1 MTFIIVSF
9 SFHLI
14 YVRKMQMSL
23 SNCRQLEREEKLGIQ
38 GMPLLGSSH
47 LQSFKNDL
55 RVSDSFS
62 LPCNLHTKQWPL
74 KGSSKALNKVV
85 LAFQV
90 RLVNMFLAAAV
101 T

>member
-1 MTFIIVSF
+1 MA
-9 SFHLI
+9 
-14 YVRKMQMSL
+14 
-23 SNCRQLEREEKLGIQ
+23 
-38 GMPLLGSSH
+38 LLRSAH
-47 LQSFKNDL
+47 PQSFKNDL